1 MIFSAKHLAKLA
13 LIGAGLLTGCQTTN
27 SSEPQKALVKRMD
40 KNMQQALTLAVSKA
54 IGAKVTLAPDSFM
67 TKPSV
72 TIAPASVNRRNGQI
86 IDGRSMEMPT
96 HIDLMMMDKSCYV
109 VNRSTGQKYPV
120 KGLNCTPLI

>member
-1 MIFSAKHLAKLA
+1 MMFIAKHLAKFA

-27 SSEPQKALVKRMD
+27 SSEPQKALLTRMD
-40 KNMQQALTLAVSKA
+40 QNVQQALTLAISKA
-54 IGAKVTLAPDSFM
+54 VGSKVTLAPDSFM

-86 IDGRSMEMPT
+86 IDGRSLEMPT
-96 HIDLMMMDKSCYV
+96 HIDLMMMGKSCYV

-120 KGLNCTPLI
+120 KGLNCKPLV